1 MTTLAKQ
8 VLKVLNDNYL
18 YLNSDL
24 ITLEDVAD
32 YIDMMNEAVKRNQG
46 YIVHRQELDNRPEF
60 KGFLGPMWNGVD
72 EEGSPIFRYETQEM
86 YDLFS
91 E

>member
-1 MTTLAKQ
+1 MKYQFISKGKSEMYSNL
-8 VLKVLNDNYL
+8 
-18 YLNSDL
+18 SD
-24 ITLEDVAD
+24 IP
-32 YIDMMNEAVKRNQG
+32 YIISGYTKDETVRRNQG